1 MYNPF
6 SGEHFYTVNPAEVA
20 HLVSLGWRNEGNI
33 GGSVD
38 KTVGKPVYRF
48 YYQTTNGNYTHFFT
62 TNQLEADILKR
73 LVVFEGIAF
82 YTL

>member
-6 SGEHFYTVNPAEVA
+6 SREHFYTVNPAEVA

-38 KTVGKPVYRF
+38 KTVGKPVYCF
-48 YYQTTNGNYTHFFT
+48 YYQTINGNYTHFFT

-73 LVVFEGIAF
+73 LAVFEGIAF